1 VIYALLDIMFT
12 LTSTIYLKG
21 NIILANVTKLGVLS
35 LVTLVFINGVTI
47 MSLET
52 CIESLRKTVGDNCG
66 LDATLKF
73 DCGNDGVVF
82 IDGKSTP
89 NTVTNDNLDAQ
100 CTVSITLDNLQAL
113 IDGSLEPT
121 TGFMLGKFKVAGD
134 MSVAMRLR
142 RVV

>member
-1 VIYALLDIMFT
+1 
-12 LTSTIYLKG
+12 
-21 NIILANVTKLGVLS
+21 
-35 LVTLVFINGVTI
+35 

-52 CIESLRKTVGDNCG
+52 CTESLRNTVGDNCG

-73 DCGNDGVVF
+73 DCGADGVVY
-82 IDGKSTP
+82 IDGKSVP
-89 NTVTNDNLDAQ
+89 NKVSNDNLDAQ
-100 CTVSITLDNLQAL
+100 CTVSITLENLQAL

>member
-1 VIYALLDIMFT
+1 
-12 LTSTIYLKG
+12 
-21 NIILANVTKLGVLS
+21 
-35 LVTLVFINGVTI
+35 

-52 CIESLRKTVGDNCG
+52 CTESLRKTVGDNSG

-73 DCGNDGVVF
+73 DCGADGIVF

-89 NTVTNDNLDAQ
+89 NTVSNDNLEAQ
-100 CTVSITLDNLQAL
+100 CTVTITLDNLQAL